1 MDYRLLSFLKDIVP
15 FALAAAVVMLFTW
28 WMGEFIVYSLWF
40 IDDYLKLW
48 ILLIS
53 RVVIAMLLYY
63 GMMRIAGAVILKEV
77 IAFFTRGRRDIS

>member
-1 MDYRLLSFLKDIVP
+1 MV
-15 FALAAAVVMLFTW
+15 
-28 WMGEFIVYSLWF
+28 FIVDSLWF

-63 GMMRIAGAVILKEV
+63 AVMRVAGAVILKECLK
-77 IAFFTRGRRDIS
+77 FFRSNHL